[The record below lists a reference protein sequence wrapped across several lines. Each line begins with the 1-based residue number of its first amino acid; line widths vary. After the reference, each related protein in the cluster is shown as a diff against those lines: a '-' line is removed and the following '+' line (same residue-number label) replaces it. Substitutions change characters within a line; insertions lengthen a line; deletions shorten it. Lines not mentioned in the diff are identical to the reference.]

1 MTDFEIILL
10 FLGLGVGF
18 IGGGLIIML
27 CVNGMLRQWI
37 NDIKD
42 KRKERKDKDYENGNR
57 D

>member
-10 FLGLGVGF
+10 YLGLGVGF

-42 KRKERKDKDYENGNR
+42 NHKERKDKDL
-57 D
+57 